1 MVCGNYEDR
10 QADEMNYSGGD
21 ASALRILVLLSALF
35 QWEAVGIDVK
45 TAFLNADMVSKEDEH
60 LMLVLPPTFFVE
72 RKFMPKD
79 TYYLPQKAVY
89 GFWRSPRLWA
99 DHRDRTMEGFEIKI
113 SGEEDDTRLRL
124 KPW

>member
-1 MVCGNYEDR
+1 
-10 QADEMNYSGGD
+10 MNYSGGD